1 MIFHLFLSPKVYLHG
16 EKGLER
22 EAVGGGGGG
31 GGMMF
36 RCGVNV

>member
-22 EAVGGGGGG
+22 EAVIGGGGGG
-31 GGMMF
+31 GG
-36 RCGVNV
+36 GEYDV